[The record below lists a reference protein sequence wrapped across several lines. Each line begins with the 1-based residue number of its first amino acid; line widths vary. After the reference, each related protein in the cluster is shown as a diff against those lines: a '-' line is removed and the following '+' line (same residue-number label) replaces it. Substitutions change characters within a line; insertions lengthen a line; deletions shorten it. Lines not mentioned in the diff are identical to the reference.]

1 MKGQTDKNKGRL
13 YIGVTASILLCVTI
27 FTAAALIMNHKTK
40 QAVWDITTLYTS
52 EMDAQIQ
59 AKFLSSVDVQ
69 YQETEKIFGTMH
81 MDICTDV
88 QENRNLGQQAYICDF
103 SYLGYI
109 TEEYQQISLYGSELV
124 SEIDTAL
131 QKRLRG
137 GRTVGIA
144 ENEKGEQLFLF
155 VIPRQFCMED
165 GTIVIA
171 GVAGMRRD
179 TFEKYLSIGLEDSLT
194 NSYVLDQSGNYI
206 IKGAG
211 VTREEE
217 NYFTELK
224 DKANSDYRSNAIQD
238 AQDAVGKMLEAMQ
251 NNEPV
256 AVTITTHGEYRLVYL
271 NPLPV
276 EGWFLCTILP
286 SGALDQAVQQLG
298 NTQITIGVT
307 GGALMILA
315 LLGVFCLYVTNNN
328 RQMKLLIEAREEKE
342 IAWQKAVD
350 ANSAKSEFLARMS
363 HEIRTPM
370 NAIVGMSTIALQ
382 NLKNEG
388 KLKGCIQKI
397 VLSSRQL
404 LGLINDVLDMS
415 KIESG
420 KIEIRTEPFN
430 IRIVL
435 ENISKM
441 IYSQAREK
449 GIDFSVNMTGQIEE
463 ELVGDSL
470 RLNQILLNLFSNAL
484 KFTPAGGSI
493 QLRIEKLAEDE
504 KEIRIRFAVCDTGRG
519 IAREHFDKIFAAFEQ
534 EDASITQQYG
544 GTGLGLSIVKR
555 FSHMMGGSV
564 SVQSELGK
572 GSTFTVDLPFGII
585 RREKGVKP
593 DYGDMKVLIV
603 DDDRDTCEHL
613 TGLME
618 QIQVVSNWTDNGA
631 DAVRMACECNAS
643 GNAYDVCFVDWKMPD
658 MDGIEITRQ
667 IRRHVDKG
675 VMVILITA
683 YDVTEVEEEALAAG
697 ADKVIG
703 KPLFESTIEEILN
716 AVGRKETQETLGE
729 NIPNFKGKRILIA
742 EDQMINMEIV
752 CELLEPTG
760 AKLERVYDGQ
770 EAVTRFENSPE
781 GYFDLILMDVRM
793 PELNG
798 YEATGRIRKLK
809 RADALSV
816 HIVAMTANAFQTDVK
831 KSFEEGMNGHITKP
845 IESSE
850 FYTILKRQLS

>member
-1 MKGQTDKNKGRL
+1 MKGQIDKNRSRL
-13 YIGVTASILLCVTI
+13 YIGVTASILLCVMI
-27 FTAAALIMNHKTK
+27 FTTAALIMNRKTK
-40 QAVWDITTLYTS
+40 QAVWDITNLYTS
-52 EMDAQIQ
+52 EVDAQIQ

-69 YQETEKIFGTMH
+69 YQETEKIFGTIH
-81 MDICTDV
+81 MDNCKEV
-88 QENRNLGQQAYICDF
+88 LQNNNLEQQAYICDF

-109 TEEYQQISLYGSELV
+109 TADYRQIPLCGSKLV
-124 SEIDTAL
+124 SEIDPSL
-131 QKRLRG
+131 QKRLQD

-144 ENEKGEQLFLF
+144 ETEEGEQLFLF
-155 VIPRQFCMED
+155 IVPKQFRMGED
-165 GTIVIA
+165 TEIIA
-171 GVAGMRRD
+171 GVAGMKRD
-179 TFEKYLSIGLEDSLT
+179 TFEKYLSIGPEDSLT
-194 NSYVLDQSGNYI
+194 TSYVMDRDGNYI
-206 IKGAG
+206 VKGAG
-211 VTREEE
+211 VSREE
-217 NYFTELK
+217 
-224 DKANSDYRSNAIQD
+224 KA
-238 AQDAVGKMLEAMQ
+238 AVEKMREAMQ
-251 NNEPV
+251 NNESL
-256 AVTITTHGEYRLVYL
+256 AVSVTTQGEYRLIYL
-271 NPLPV
+271 KPLPV
-276 EGWFLCTILP
+276 EGWFLCNILP

-370 NAIVGMSTIALQ
+370 NAIVGMSTIAQQ

-397 VLSSRQL
+397 LLASRQL
-404 LGLINDVLDMS
+404 LGLINDILDMS

-430 IRIVL
+430 LRIVL

-504 KEIRIRFAVCDTGRG
+504 KEIRIRFAVSDTGRG

-585 RREKGVKP
+585 RREKDSKP

-613 TGLME
+613 TGLMK
-618 QIQVVSNWTDNGA
+618 QIQVASSWTDNGV
-631 DAVRMACECNAS
+631 DAVRMACERSAS

-667 IRRHVDKG
+667 IRQHVDKG
-675 VMVILITA
+675 VTVILITA

-716 AVGRKETQETLGE
+716 SVGKKENGEELGDD
-729 NIPNFKGKRILIA
+729 IPNFRGKRILIA

-752 CELLEPTG
+752 CELLEPTE
-760 AKLERVYDGQ
+760 AQLEQVYDGQ

-793 PELNG
+793 PEMDG
-798 YEATGRIRKLK
+798 YEATGQIRKLK
-809 RADALSV
+809 RADALSI
-816 HIVAMTANAFQTDVK
+816 HIVTMTASAFQADVK
-831 KSFEEGMNGHITKP
+831 KSFEQGMNGHIKKP

-850 FYTILKRQLS
+850 FYRILKKQLS